1 MNDDMNDLSDR
12 RSRIL
17 AGAREAFLRFGFKR
31 TSLADIASGAGVS
44 RTAVYHY
51 FTNKDEVLLA
61 VVEEM
66 NASTL
71 RASRK
76 VLDERHPL
84 GAALVGLLDAK
95 FARTL
100 ALLTE
105 SPHGAELIDATHR
118 LVGPAARVADAA
130 FQACVVEA
138 LVAGGKEADAEAA
151 ADTIVAA
158 AKGLLGSAEGLVSR
172 KRYLER
178 INRLVLWAV
187 S

>member
-1 MNDDMNDLSDR
+1 MNDDLKDSSDR

-17 AGAREAFLRFGFKR
+17 AGAREAFLRFGYKR

-61 VVEEM
+61 VVDEM
-66 NASTL
+66 NDKTL
-71 RASRK
+71 RASQK
-76 VLDERHPL
+76 VLDEGHPIET
-84 GAALVGLLDAK
+84 AMVGLLDAK
-95 FARTL
+95 FGRTL
-100 ALLTE
+100 ALLKE

-130 FQACVVEA
+130 FQGCVVKA
-138 LVAGGKEADAEAA
+138 LVAGGMETDADAT

-158 AKGLLGSAEGLVSR
+158 AKGLLGSADGLVSR
-172 KRYLER
+172 ERYLER
-178 INRLVLWAV
+178 IRRLVHWAA